1 MEPRIRTLVQVEG
14 VVQGVGFRPFVYSLA
29 TRLGLA
35 GHVGNDS
42 AGVFI
47 EIEGPPPRVLDFL
60 ASLEHDAPPLARI
73 ETVRTT
79 ALAPSS
85 GAGFSIV
92 ASEPGGRRQALISA
106 DTATCDDCL
115 AELADPADRRFGYPF
130 INCTNCGPRFTIVRD
145 VPYDR
150 PLTTMA
156 GFGLCADCAAEYSDP
171 ADRRFHAQPVCCP
184 ACGPRLRLLDPL
196 GGERDGDPIALAA
209 AGLAEGKVLAVKGLG
224 GYHLAVDAGSE
235 PAAAAL
241 RERKHREDK
250 PFALMVAD
258 VDGGG
263 RTLRDRLDRGVAARQ
278 REAADRA
285 AATAGRRPGR
295 AFGGAGQPSARG
307 DAAVHAAAPSAN
319 PRAGPSDGADQ
330 RQYL

>member
-1 MEPRIRTLVQVEG
+1 VEPRIRTLVQVEG

-47 EIEGPPPRVLDFL
+47 EIEGPPRLVLNFL
-60 ASLEHDAPPLARI
+60 TSLEQDAPPLARI
-73 ETVRTT
+73 EAVRTT
-79 ALAPSS
+79 SLSPSG
-85 GAGFSIV
+85 GAGFAI
-92 ASEPGGRRQALISA
+92 ASSDPRGRRQALVSA
-106 DTATCDDCL
+106 DSATCADCL
-115 AELADPADRRFGYPF
+115 AELADPNDRRFGYPF

-156 GFGLCADCAAEYSDP
+156 GFGLCAECAAEYSDP

-184 ACGPRLRLLDPL
+184 ACGPRLRLLDAL
-196 GGERDGDPIALAA
+196 GGERDGDPVGAA
-209 AGLAEGKVLAVKGLG
+209 AALLAEGKVLAVKGLG

-241 RERKHREDK
+241 RER
-250 PFALMVAD
+250 
-258 VDGGG
+258 
-263 RTLRDRLDRGVAARQ
+263 
-278 REAADRA
+278 
-285 AATAGRRPGR
+285 
-295 AFGGAGQPSARG
+295 
-307 DAAVHAAAPSAN
+307 
-319 PRAGPSDGADQ
+319 
-330 RQYL
+330 

>member
-92 ASEPGGRRQALISA
+92 AS
-106 DTATCDDCL
+106 
-115 AELADPADRRFGYPF
+115 
-130 INCTNCGPRFTIVRD
+130 
-145 VPYDR
+145 
-150 PLTTMA
+150 
-156 GFGLCADCAAEYSDP
+156 
-171 ADRRFHAQPVCCP
+171 
-184 ACGPRLRLLDPL
+184 
-196 GGERDGDPIALAA
+196 
-209 AGLAEGKVLAVKGLG
+209 
-224 GYHLAVDAGSE
+224 DAGR
-235 PAAAAL
+235 PPPGADLGRHRHL
-241 RERKHREDK
+241 R
-250 PFALMVAD
+250 
-258 VDGGG
+258 
-263 RTLRDRLDRGVAARQ
+263 RL
-278 REAADRA
+278 
-285 AATAGRRPGR
+285 PGR
-295 AFGGAGQPSARG
+295 AGRPG
-307 DAAVHAAAPSAN
+307 
-319 PRAGPSDGADQ
+319 
-330 RQYL
+330 

>member
-35 GHVGNDS
+35 GHVGNDA

-60 ASLEHDAPPLARI
+60 VSLEHDAPPLARI

-106 DTATCDDCL
+106 DTATCGDCL
-115 AELADPADRRFGYPF
+115 NELADPADRRFGYPF

-156 GFGLCADCAAEYSDP
+156 KPAPLLGASAVVRTVSILASGGASCSSD
-171 ADRRFHAQPVCCP
+171 V
-184 ACGPRLRLLDPL
+184 
-196 GGERDGDPIALAA
+196 
-209 AGLAEGKVLAVKGLG
+209 
-224 GYHLAVDAGSE
+224 
-235 PAAAAL
+235 
-241 RERKHREDK
+241 RKSRTR
-250 PFALMVAD
+250 
-258 VDGGG
+258 GGG
-263 RTLRDRLDRGVAARQ
+263 PSISMNTPAESLPTWPASPSLVAS
-278 REAADRA
+278 E
-285 AATAGRRPGR
+285 
-295 AFGGAGQPSARG
+295 
-307 DAAVHAAAPSAN
+307 
-319 PRAGPSDGADQ
+319 
-330 RQYL
+330 